1 LFESQGKERTFRAIK
16 ERSEFRRRR
25 IGFLVFRRWR
35 RIATIMFT
43 RWTKMVPLPWLYS
56 SPVGTLPTL
65 FLHTCD
71 NTPEYPGSST
81 QTKHIK

>member
-1 LFESQGKERTFRAIK
+1 MDEDKDQAGYRVSSILNIPIYISLFESQGKERTFRAIK

-43 RWTKMVPLPWLYS
+43 RWTKMVPLP
-56 SPVGTLPTL
+56 
-65 FLHTCD
+65 
-71 NTPEYPGSST
+71 
-81 QTKHIK
+81 